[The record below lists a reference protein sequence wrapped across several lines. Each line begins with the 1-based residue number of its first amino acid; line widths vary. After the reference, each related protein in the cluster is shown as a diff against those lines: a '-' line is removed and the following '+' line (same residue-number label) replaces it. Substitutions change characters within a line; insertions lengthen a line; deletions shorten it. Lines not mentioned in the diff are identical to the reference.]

1 MAATLGAG
9 ALAVVATVGTAGVAG
24 VAVLGG
30 LVSSVISGGLLSDAS
45 KTLNVVEDRLSEKRR
60 ALAEINIQLAEHK
73 GKLNLQ
79 EHSQQRL
86 ASLI

>member
-60 ALAEINIQLAEHK
+60 ALAEINI
-73 GKLNLQ
+73 
-79 EHSQQRL
+79 
-86 ASLI
+86 